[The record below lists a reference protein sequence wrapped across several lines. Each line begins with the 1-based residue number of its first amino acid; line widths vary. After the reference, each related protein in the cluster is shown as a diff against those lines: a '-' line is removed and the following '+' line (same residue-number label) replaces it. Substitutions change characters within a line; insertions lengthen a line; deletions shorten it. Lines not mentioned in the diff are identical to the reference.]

1 MLFICRTSEIEV
13 DLQGDKVILW
23 WLEAGGWVISIGGQ
37 GRIQSKISEG
47 VQNFQGRCT
56 FSTHKVVILQ

>member
-13 DLQGDKVILW
+13 DLQGDNVILW

-47 VQNFQGRCT
+47 V
-56 FSTHKVVILQ
+56 